1 MQLVSLFCLHSV
13 PSSLYVLPVHSLHDP
28 SLGLKPRSHLVHD
41 AFDWPAVPSMQL
53 GMAVHLMPSGLY
65 DVSEQMEHVPSMIP
79 LPTVH
84 LVHDAFYWPAVPSV
98 QFSIVVHVSP
108 SAP

>member
-13 PSSLYVLPVHSLHDP
+13 PSSLYVLPVHALHDP
-28 SLGLKPRSHLVHD
+28 SLGSYSVLHLVHD
-41 AFDWPAVPSMQL
+41 GDDWPAVPSMQL

-65 DVSEQMEHVPSMIP
+65 DVPEQMEHVPSMIP
-79 LPTVH
+79 FPAVH
-84 LVHDAFYWPAVPSV
+84 LVHDAFDWPAVPSV
-98 QFSIVVHVSP
+98 QFSIVVHVNP